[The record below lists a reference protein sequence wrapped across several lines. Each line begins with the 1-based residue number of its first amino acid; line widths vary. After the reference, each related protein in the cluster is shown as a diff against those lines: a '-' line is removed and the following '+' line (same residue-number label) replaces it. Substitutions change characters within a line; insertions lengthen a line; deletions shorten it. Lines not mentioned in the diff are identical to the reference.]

1 MAVNSTFRIGASSS
15 GTSTTPTFTR
25 PQGTAPPVASPRPGL
40 DEVRTRLVS
49 WMASPEAARYYGR
62 WVLFNEAFEVQDHDE
77 SAVALT
83 SRHPDVDDPVIVF
96 AQPVRTRIG

>member
-1 MAVNSTFRIGASSS
+1 
-15 GTSTTPTFTR
+15 
-25 PQGTAPPVASPRPGL
+25 
-40 DEVRTRLVS
+40 
-49 WMASPEAARYYGR
+49 MASPEAAHYYGR